1 MKLYYAA
8 GTCSLAPHI
17 VAREA
22 GIALDLER
30 VDISKTPH
38 MTASGDDYSR
48 INPKGYV
55 PALLLDDGTLLSEG
69 AVISQYL
76 ADLNPES
83 GLMPP
88 AGTMERY
95 RVQSWLNFVATELHK
110 LYSPWMF
117 HPEYGGTI
125 QQIVRDKIAGRLAL
139 VEDHLTAHGP
149 YLTGARFTA
158 ADAYLFV
165 IVGWSGYAKVDLSPF
180 PSLRAFLQRVGNRPK
195 VLETQ
200 AVERVRITAAE

>member
-1 MKLYYAA
+1 MKLFYSA

-22 GIALDLER
+22 GITLDLER

-38 MTASGDDYSR
+38 LTASGADYSQ
-48 INPKGYV
+48 INLKGYV
-55 PALLLDDGTLLSEG
+55 PALLLDDGSLLSEG
-69 AVISQYL
+69 AIISQYL

-88 AGTMERY
+88 VGTMERY

-110 LYSPWMF
+110 LYSPWLF
-117 HPEYGGTI
+117 HPEYGNAI

-139 VEDHLTAHGP
+139 VEDHLAEHGP
-149 YLTGARFTA
+149 YLTGEQFTA

-165 IVGWSGYAKVDLSPF
+165 IVGWSSYAKVDVKPF
-180 PSLRAFLQRVGNRPK
+180 PNLRAFLDRVGGRPK
-195 VLETQ
+195 VREAQ
-200 AVERVRITAAE
+200 AAERVKVAA

>member
-1 MKLYYAA
+1 MKLYYSA
-8 GTCSLAPHI
+8 GTCSLAAHI

-22 GIALDLER
+22 GITLDLER
-30 VDISKTPH
+30 VDINKTPH
-38 MTASGDDYSR
+38 VTASGADFSR

-55 PALLLDDGTLLSEG
+55 PALELDDGSFLSEG

-95 RVQSWLNFVATELHK
+95 RAQSWLNFVATELHK
-110 LYSPWMF
+110 LYSPWLF
-117 HPEYGGTI
+117 HPEYGNAI

-139 VEDHLTAHGP
+139 VEDHLAEQGP
-149 YLTGARFTA
+149 YLTGEQFTA

-165 IVGWSGYAKVDLSPF
+165 IAGWSSYAKVDLTLF
-180 PSLRAFLQRVGNRPK
+180 PNLRAFLQRVGSRPK
-195 VLETQ
+195 VREAQ
-200 AVERVRITAAE
+200 AAERVKVAA

>member
-1 MKLYYAA
+1 MKLFYSA
-8 GTCSLAPHI
+8 GTCSLAAHI

-22 GIALDLER
+22 GVTLDLER

-38 MTASGDDYSR
+38 LTASGANYSR

-55 PALLLDDGTLLSEG
+55 PALLLDDGSLLSEG

-88 AGTMERY
+88 AGTLERY

-110 LYSPWMF
+110 LYSPWLF
-117 HPEYGGTI
+117 HPEYGDAI
-125 QQIVRDKIAGRLAL
+125 QQIVRNKIAGRLAL
-139 VEDHLTAHGP
+139 VEDHLAEQGP
-149 YLTGARFTA
+149 YLTGEQFTA

-165 IVGWSGYAKVDLSPF
+165 IVGWSSYAKIDLTPF
-180 PSLRAFLQRVGNRPK
+180 PNLRAFLDRVGGRPK
-195 VLETQ
+195 VREAQ
-200 AVERVRITAAE
+200 AAERVKVAA